1 MYLLQA
7 ALNAAK
13 QKKSGKDDEIVSLR
27 SELEVRFTD
36 VLFSMRCTT
45 FICMMKPCLIFLCYV
60 QNLKDEATT
69 AAERLQEAES
79 EAKSLRTMTQRMILT
94 QDEMVCQ

>member
-13 QKKSGKDDEIVSLR
+13 QKKSGKDEEIVSLR
-27 SELEVRFTD
+27 AELEVRRYTD
-36 VLFSMRCTT
+36 VLVSMRCTT
-45 FICMMKPCLIFLCYV
+45 FICMKKPCLIIPSYV

-69 AAERLQEAES
+69 AAEQLQEAES

-94 QDEMVCQ
+94 QDEMVC